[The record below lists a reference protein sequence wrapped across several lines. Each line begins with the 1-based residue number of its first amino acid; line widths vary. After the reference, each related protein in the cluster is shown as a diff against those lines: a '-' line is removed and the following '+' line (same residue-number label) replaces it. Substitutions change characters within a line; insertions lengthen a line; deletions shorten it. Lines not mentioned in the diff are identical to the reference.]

1 LRALTY
7 EKAAIG
13 IFVTFCA
20 FSWLSVRDQQ
30 SSFAR
35 EAKEPQFETE
45 IVAFEKW
52 DRQNAVPRDCILFV
66 GSSSI
71 RLWPTAE
78 SFPDLPVINRGFGG
92 STIADVNR
100 YTDRIVLKYRPRAV
114 VFYAGDNDIAGGSSP
129 QQVFS
134 DFKQFVDLIAP
145 KLPET
150 HIIFISIKPSPSRAK
165 FWPKVQ
171 QANALIEAYIKTI
184 PQLSYVD
191 IATPMLGD
199 DGKPRPS
206 LFCDDELHLNDSGY
220 AIWNKT
226 LAPAIKAKS
235 LAE

>member
-35 EAKEPQFETE
+35 VAKESPFETE

-52 DRQNAVPRDCILFV
+52 DRQNAVPRDGILFV

-100 YTDRIVLKYRPRAV
+100 YTDRIVLKYRPRTI
-114 VFYAGDNDIAGGSSP
+114 VFYAGDNDIAGGKSP

-134 DFKQFVDLIAP
+134 DFKQFVEQVKKEMPDTNVIYL
-145 KLPET
+145 
-150 HIIFISIKPSPSRAK
+150 SIKPSPSRAK
-165 FWPKVQ
+165 LWPKAL
-171 QANALIEAYIKTI
+171 QANSLIEEFMQSNPHRA
-184 PQLSYVD
+184 YVD

-199 DGKPRPS
+199 DGKPRKE
-206 LFCDDELHLNDSGY
+206 LFLDDDLHMNEAGY
-220 AIWNKT
+220 KIWNDV
-226 LAPAIKAKS
+226 LRSQLDSAVSPR
-235 LAE
+235 